1 MEKGGRPV
9 PAFVRVGRPPFSY
22 LMYHVFPS
30 AIRRFGWLME
40 HGPLP
45 ALSAPLIEYA
55 VRGDIGRKNRLQ

>member
-1 MEKGGRPV
+1 
-9 PAFVRVGRPPFSY
+9 
-22 LMYHVFPS
+22 
-30 AIRRFGWLME
+30 ME